1 MTEQLHRR
9 LADLAGEAATT
20 APLDPAGLWRTGKR
34 RQRRRMAACAAVAA
48 AVVMGIVG
56 VGVVLPSRQ
65 VPAPVT
71 PPPSKLHLPDHLY
84 SPSPWSKGTAE
95 LGEIGPLAAI
105 RSAQRYEPEGWAGK
119 RVEPAA
125 LAGVS
130 AVDGTTRFL
139 DLGLDDRYRQP
150 WDGPSTALSPDGT
163 KLGFVLEREK
173 PGVPNGVVQEGWA
186 VYDTVTGRLRE
197 LRDPKASAV
206 ATDGSDL
213 MFTGDSKYLVTSYS
227 PAEYAQEWRRHSL
240 VVWDVA
246 TGRRSVAEGPG
257 EYWSP
262 NVGYAPDGV
271 LWARKFGVFGFDPAT
286 GQRTRFHL
294 PKAVVNASIGPGAQG
309 FAYIGGDWTPGPD
322 GGISGDTWRLY
333 VGTAHAHGLPRGAA
347 PYDLREVDVRTD
359 ELGYVVGWRDATHV
373 VVSGWHAGVVTV
385 DVTTGEVARS
395 RMIDGNGMAAVA
407 GDLVANPSVPGVRPP
422 AAHDPRRLAHLT
434 AYVGVPL
441 AVVGILLW
449 RRREQR

>member
-1 MTEQLHRR
+1 MTEQLHQR
-9 LADLAGEAATT
+9 LADLAGDVATPAA
-20 APLDPAGLWRTGKR
+20 ADPAGLWRAGKR
-34 RQRRRMAACAAVAA
+34 RQRRRTAAGAVAA
-48 AVVMGIVG
+48 AAVVLGIVG

-105 RSAQRYEPEGWAGK
+105 RSAQRYEPEGWTGK

-173 PGVPNGVVQEGWA
+173 PGVANGVVLEGWA
-186 VYDTVTGRLRE
+186 VYDTVTGKLRM
-197 LRDPKASAV
+197 LHDPDAKAITPSLV
-206 ATDGSDL
+206 DL
-213 MFTGDSKYLVTSYS
+213 TFTADSRWLVTSYS
-227 PAEYAQEWRRHSL
+227 PGAEVESNRTDSL
-240 VVWDVA
+240 VVWNA
-246 TGRRSVAEGPG
+246 ETGERVVAEGPG
-257 EYWSP
+257 KYWSP
-262 NVGYAPDGV
+262 NVGSDPAGL
-271 LWARKFGVFGFDPAT
+271 LWSDIRTVHRFDPAT
-286 GQRTRFHL
+286 GQRSHFAL
-294 PKAVVNASIGPGAQG
+294 PEAVVFASFGPDRRA

-322 GGISGDTWRLY
+322 GGIDGKTWRLY
-333 VGTAHAHGLPRGAA
+333 VGPDRQR
-347 PYDLREVDVRTD
+347 LRQVPASPG
-359 ELGYVVGWRDATHV
+359 ELGYVVGWRDRWHV
-373 VVSGWHAGVVTV
+373 VVSGWNATVLTV
-385 DVTTGEVARS
+385 DVRTGDVIRS
-395 RMIDGNGMAAVA
+395 SMIDGNGMAAVA

-422 AAHDPRRLAHLT
+422 AAHDPRRLARLT

-441 AVVGILLW
+441 AGVGILLW